1 MAPSQNQALPTFR
14 ELVWFIRN
22 IMTVHKKGGG
32 RGNDET
38 IVLIKIS
45 EIKIKATHSHV
56 WKKVALCCHLVKFP
70 TVNMGK
76 KKENILFLQPMRR
89 EIEQLHCWCVL
100 TQCLKHDEVW
110 NSNSQSSIKRA
121 KVMDIPTVLI
131 LKWLKHHNSFYRSHC
146 LKSTKSKHNICF
158 E

>member
-76 KKENILFLQPMRR
+76 KKRKYSLSSANEKRNRAVTLLMCAHSVFETRWSLKFKFSIFHQKS
-89 EIEQLHCWCVL
+89 QGNGYTNCV
-100 TQCLKHDEVW
+100 D
-110 NSNSQSSIKRA
+110 
-121 KVMDIPTVLI
+121 
-131 LKWLKHHNSFYRSHC
+131 
-146 LKSTKSKHNICF
+146 TKMVETS
-158 E
+158 